1 MTTEY
6 VFCVAEHVFR
16 IGFADSRQDN
26 IHLLP
31 SFIPF
36 IKEGENG
43 GYVFYVKVSE
53 ALCLNLPPLT
63 DVHNYPT
70 PNGSLTVETNKKD
83 AYRITSYDDSGNCC
97 AIMQTMASRTWSV
110 SCKAQGR

>member
-6 VFCVAEHVFR
+6 GFCVAEHVFK
-16 IGFADSRQDN
+16 IDFADSRQDN

-53 ALCLNLPPLT
+53 VLCLNLPPLT
-63 DVHNYPT
+63 DVHNY
-70 PNGSLTVETNKKD
+70 GSVEKYWGCFFCFMVFCIF
-83 AYRITSYDDSGNCC
+83 AL
-97 AIMQTMASRTWSV
+97 
-110 SCKAQGR
+110 